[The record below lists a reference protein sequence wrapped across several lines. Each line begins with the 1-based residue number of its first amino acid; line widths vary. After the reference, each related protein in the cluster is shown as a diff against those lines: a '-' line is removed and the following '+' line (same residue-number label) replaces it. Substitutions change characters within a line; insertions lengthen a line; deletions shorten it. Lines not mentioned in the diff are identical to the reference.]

1 MLHVGGA
8 LQASKCSC
16 FQEWEQ
22 LGSLCQHWRVTWGVR
37 GGRVERH
44 SLLPLRKEYCPASP
58 KEEGKKPRLRVT
70 CHWGVMQR
78 SRNKSG
84 VAWSSLWNKGKPT
97 QRRQGCALNNPGV
110 VTLCTSA
117 ADTVPPP
124 LRGTSAPV
132 CCVLCCWLYFPPQTL
147 TEPGS
152 WHEKLC

>member
-1 MLHVGGA
+1 MQLFPRMRTAGFSVSTLEIYLGCEGWEGGEI
-8 LQASKCSC
+8 LSTSSPK
-16 FQEWEQ
+16 
-22 LGSLCQHWRVTWGVR
+22 RV
-37 GGRVERH
+37 
-44 SLLPLRKEYCPASP
+44 LPRIP

-97 QRRQGCALNNPGV
+97 QRRQGCALNNLGV